1 VRRGISPVIATVIL
15 IAVTLAI
22 GIAVAAW
29 LMGVWG
35 GLGGGEQLRIFPEST
50 LTVSSDQSTL
60 KLVVKNEGSRD
71 VVIRSV
77 TVAGYPCSIVDTQNK
92 TIGVGAEKILRCNV
106 DGAQLAA
113 GASYEVKVYT
123 EGGSVFSIT
132 LVARQAPQGS
142 GGTQ

>member
-35 GLGGGEQLRIFPEST
+35 GLGGGEQLRIYPEST
-50 LTVSSDQSTL
+50 LTVRNNTATL
-60 KLVVKNEGSRD
+60 ELVVKNEGSRD

-77 TVAGYPCSIVDTQNK
+77 TVAGYPCNITK
-92 TIGVGAEKILRCNV
+92 TVVGVGKTETLTCTVK
-106 DGAQLAA
+106 AQLAA

-132 LVARQAPQGS
+132 LVARQAPEER
-142 GGTQ
+142 GGT

>member
-29 LMGVWG
+29 LMGIWG

-50 LTVSSDQSTL
+50 LEIVSNNSAKL
-60 KLVVKNEGSRD
+60 ELVVKNEGSRD

-77 TVAGYPCSIVDTQNK
+77 TVAGYPCTGSNVAK
-92 TIGVGAEKILRCNV
+92 AVVGVGGEKNLTCTVNAE
-106 DGAQLAA
+106 LAA

-123 EGGSVFSIT
+123 EGGSVFTIT
-132 LVARQAPQGS
+132 LVARQAPQGQ
-142 GGTQ
+142 GGT

>member
-35 GLGGGEQLRIFPEST
+35 GLGGGEQLRIYPEST
-50 LTVSSDQSTL
+50 LKVGNNTATL
-60 KLVVKNEGSRD
+60 ELVVKNEGSRD
-71 VVIRSV
+71 VIIRSV
-77 TVAGYPCSIVDTQNK
+77 TVAGYPCNITK
-92 TIGVGAEKILRCNV
+92 TTVGVGGEKTLTCTIDNV
-106 DGAQLAA
+106 ELAA

-132 LVARQAPQGS
+132 LVARQG
-142 GGTQ
+142 

>member
-35 GLGGGEQLRIFPEST
+35 GLGGGEQLRIYPEST
-50 LTVSSDQSTL
+50 LTVSSDQATL
-60 KLVVKNEGSRD
+60 ELVVKNEGSRD

-77 TVAGYPCSIVDTQNK
+77 TVAGYPCTGDVKK
-92 TIGVGAEKILRCNV
+92 TVGVGKTETLTCTV
-106 DGAQLAA
+106 DAQLAA
-113 GASYEVKVYT
+113 GANYEVKVYT
-123 EGGSVFSIT
+123 EGGSVFTIT
-132 LVARQAPQGS
+132 LIARQG
-142 GGTQ
+142 

>member
-35 GLGGGEQLRIFPEST
+35 GLGGGEQLRIYPEST
-50 LTVSSDQSTL
+50 LTVSSNQATL
-60 KLVVKNEGSRD
+60 NLVVKNEGSRD

-77 TVAGYPCSIVDTQNK
+77 TVAGYPCDIGSKITVGVGKEETLTC
-92 TIGVGAEKILRCNV
+92 TIGNV
-106 DGAQLAA
+106 ELAA

-132 LVARQAPQGS
+132 LVARQG
-142 GGTQ
+142 

>member
-35 GLGGGEQLRIFPEST
+35 GLGGGEQLRIFPESN
-50 LTVSSDQSTL
+50 LTVIDSNQAKL
-60 KLVVKNEGSRD
+60 NLVVKNEGSRD

-77 TVAGYPCSIVDTQNK
+77 TVAGYPCTGDNVKK
-92 TIGVGAEKILRCNV
+92 TVGVGKDEKLECTVN
-106 DGAQLAA
+106 APLAA

-123 EGGSVFSIT
+123 EGGSVFSIM
-132 LVARQAPQGS
+132 LVARQG
-142 GGTQ
+142 

>member
-35 GLGGGEQLRIFPEST
+35 GLGGGEQLRIYPEST
-50 LTVSSDQSTL
+50 LTVKDNETTL

-77 TVAGYPCSIVDTQNK
+77 TVAGYPCDIANNQNK
-92 TIGVGAEKILRCNV
+92 TIGVGAEKILKCNV
-106 DGAQLAA
+106 VDAQLTA

-123 EGGSVFSIT
+123 EGGSVFTIT
-132 LVARQAPQGS
+132 LIARQAQGQ
-142 GGTQ
+142 GGT